1 MAPNLRLLF
10 ALLFA
15 LTVASPTAW
24 ASETATPVAS
34 PVSETGRHGIDPAN
48 MDLSVDPAK
57 DFYCFANGGWLNRT
71 AIPAD
76 EGSHGVFDE
85 LDDLTKQQLLSLLGG
100 LQTSGNLEQGSDEW
114 KAVQLF
120 GQGTDL
126 KRRNAQGIEPIQ
138 PILDDVD
145 AISNL
150 AEFHDFQSGAAFQ
163 YLTGLFYPFIYPGL
177 EDSST
182 YAAYLSGPFFGLP
195 NRDYYLEDDAAN
207 QAVRDAYVDTCA
219 RLLVFAGY
227 SAADAATMAQAVY
240 DLERTLVKPTLTR
253 EEQQDV
259 SLFYNP
265 MTLTDLKATYP
276 LMDWAAYFKRL
287 GLPETEHLIVTE
299 KRYLEALDKIVRG
312 ADLETLKAWVNLEVM
327 WSFAGYLSEDIEQTA
342 FDFKGGVL
350 GGVKEQDPIEERV
363 LDDVNGMVGE
373 AVGKL
378 YVDEYFPPEAK
389 DRITTLVDAKI
400 AAFWQRL
407 MANPWMTDETRAVAI
422 AKLDKMAVKVGY
434 PDKWRS
440 YERVKIEGSYAQSF
454 LTSVVANYQ
463 RDLDRA
469 GKPVDDSEWSA
480 LPQEVNAFYDPF
492 KNDITF
498 PAAILQPPF
507 FDYQADPAV
516 NFGGI
521 GFVIGHE
528 ITHGF
533 DLQGSQFDAEGNL
546 AGWWSDADAAAFQS
560 LNDEV
565 VTQYGAIEVLPGLF
579 IDGQITVTE
588 NVADLGGVQV
598 AFDALRIYLA
608 KNGAPGKIDGFTQDQ
623 RFFISA
629 ATVWREKIRDEALT
643 TQVKTDEHA
652 PASARSVQ
660 PIRNMDE
667 FYDAFAIGPGDPMYL
682 PPAERIVVW

>member
-1 MAPNLRLLF
+1 
-10 ALLFA
+10 
-15 LTVASPTAW
+15 
-24 ASETATPVAS
+24 
-34 PVSETGRHGIDPAN
+34 
-48 MDLSVDPAK
+48 
-57 DFYCFANGGWLNRT
+57 
-71 AIPAD
+71 
-76 EGSHGVFDE
+76 
-85 LDDLTKQQLLSLLGG
+85 
-100 LQTSGNLEQGSDEW
+100 
-114 KAVQLF
+114 
-120 GQGTDL
+120 
-126 KRRNAQGIEPIQ
+126 
-138 PILDDVD
+138 
-145 AISNL
+145 
-150 AEFHDFQSGAAFQ
+150 
-163 YLTGLFYPFIYPGL
+163 
-177 EDSST
+177 
-182 YAAYLSGPFFGLP
+182 
-195 NRDYYLEDDAAN
+195 
-207 QAVRDAYVDTCA
+207 
-219 RLLVFAGY
+219 
-227 SAADAATMAQAVY
+227 
-240 DLERTLVKPTLTR
+240 
-253 EEQQDV
+253 
-259 SLFYNP
+259 
-265 MTLTDLKATYP
+265 
-276 LMDWAAYFKRL
+276 
-287 GLPETEHLIVTE
+287 
-299 KRYLEALDKIVRG
+299 
-312 ADLETLKAWVNLEVM
+312 
-327 WSFAGYLSEDIEQTA
+327 
-342 FDFKGGVL
+342 
-350 GGVKEQDPIEERV
+350 
-363 LDDVNGMVGE
+363 MVGE

-389 DRITTLVDAKI
+389 DRITTLVDAEI
-400 AAFWQRL
+400 AAFRQRL
-407 MANPWMTDETRAVAI
+407 MANPWITDETRSVAI

-440 YERVKIEGSYAQSF
+440 YEGVKIEGSYAQSF